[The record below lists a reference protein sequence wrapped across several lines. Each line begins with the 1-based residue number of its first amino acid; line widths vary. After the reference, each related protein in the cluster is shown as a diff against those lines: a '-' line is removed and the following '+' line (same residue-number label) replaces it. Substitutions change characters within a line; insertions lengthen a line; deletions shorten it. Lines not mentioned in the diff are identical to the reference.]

1 MKKFVEVMPIL
12 KFRILLLFVLEIGEK
27 YQLLNLKGAA
37 MSKVIRIGTNRDVWS
52 EPSCSI
58 SFHEVPDAFPTV
70 GDPFVKVTNKVSGI
84 VTWVRLS
91 SVDFINVKEGSGD
104 E

>member
-1 MKKFVEVMPIL
+1 MK
-12 KFRILLLFVLEIGEK
+12 
-27 YQLLNLKGAA
+27 
-37 MSKVIRIGTNRDVWS
+37 KVIRIGTNRDVWS

-58 SFHEVPDAFPTV
+58 SFNEEPNAFPTV
-70 GDPFVKVTNKVSGI
+70 GEPFVKVTNKVSGI

-91 SVDFINVKEGSGD
+91 SVDFIDVKEVSGD

>member
-1 MKKFVEVMPIL
+1 M
-12 KFRILLLFVLEIGEK
+12 
-27 YQLLNLKGAA
+27 N
-37 MSKVIRIGTNRDVWS
+37 KVIRIGTNRDVWS

-58 SFHEVPDAFPTV
+58 SFNEAPDAFPTV
-70 GDPFVKVTNKVSGI
+70 GEPFVKVTNKVSGI

-91 SVDFINVKEGSGD
+91 SVDFIDVKEGSGN

>member
-1 MKKFVEVMPIL
+1 
-12 KFRILLLFVLEIGEK
+12 
-27 YQLLNLKGAA
+27 
-37 MSKVIRIGTNRDVWS
+37 MSKVIRIGTSRDVWS

-58 SFHEVPDAFPTV
+58 SFNEDPNAFPTL
-70 GDPFVKVTNKVSGI
+70 GEPFVKVINKVSGI

-91 SVDFINVKEGSGD
+91 SVDFIDVKEGSDD

>member
-1 MKKFVEVMPIL
+1 MKK
-12 KFRILLLFVLEIGEK
+12 
-27 YQLLNLKGAA
+27 
-37 MSKVIRIGTNRDVWS
+37 VIKIGTSRDVWS

-58 SFHEVPDAFPTV
+58 SFNEEPNVFPTV
-70 GDPFVKVTNKVSGI
+70 GEPFVKVTNKVSGI

-91 SVDFINVKEGSGD
+91 SVDFIDVREGSGD

>member
-1 MKKFVEVMPIL
+1 M
-12 KFRILLLFVLEIGEK
+12 
-27 YQLLNLKGAA
+27 N
-37 MSKVIRIGTNRDVWS
+37 KVIKIGTSRDVWS

-58 SFHEVPDAFPTV
+58 SFNEEPNAFPTV
-70 GDPFVKVTNKVSGI
+70 GEPFVKVTNKVSGI

-91 SVDFINVKEGSGD
+91 SVDFIDVKEGSGV

>member
-1 MKKFVEVMPIL
+1 
-12 KFRILLLFVLEIGEK
+12 
-27 YQLLNLKGAA
+27 

-52 EPSCSI
+52 EPSYSI
-58 SFHEVPDAFPTV
+58 SFNEEPNAFPTV
-70 GDPFVKVTNKVSGI
+70 CEPFVKVTNKVSGI

-91 SVDFINVKEGSGD
+91 SVDFIDVKEGSGD

>member
-1 MKKFVEVMPIL
+1 
-12 KFRILLLFVLEIGEK
+12 
-27 YQLLNLKGAA
+27 

-58 SFHEVPDAFPTV
+58 SFNEEPNAFPTA
-70 GDPFVKVTNKVSGI
+70 GEPFVKVINKVSGI
-84 VTWVRLS
+84 ATWVRLS
-91 SVDFINVKEGSGD
+91 SVDLINVKEGSGD

>member
-1 MKKFVEVMPIL
+1 M
-12 KFRILLLFVLEIGEK
+12 
-27 YQLLNLKGAA
+27 N
-37 MSKVIRIGTNRDVWS
+37 KVIKIGTSRDVWS

-58 SFHEVPDAFPTV
+58 SFNEEPNAFPTV
-70 GDPFVKVTNKVSGI
+70 GEPFVKVTHKVSGI

-91 SVDFINVKEGSGD
+91 SVDFIDVKEGSSD

>member
-1 MKKFVEVMPIL
+1 
-12 KFRILLLFVLEIGEK
+12 
-27 YQLLNLKGAA
+27 
-37 MSKVIRIGTNRDVWS
+37 MSKVIKIGTNRDVWS

-58 SFHEVPDAFPTV
+58 SFNEEPNAFPTV
-70 GDPFVKVTNKVSGI
+70 GEPCVKVTNKASGI

-91 SVDFINVKEGSGD
+91 SVDFIDVKEGSGD